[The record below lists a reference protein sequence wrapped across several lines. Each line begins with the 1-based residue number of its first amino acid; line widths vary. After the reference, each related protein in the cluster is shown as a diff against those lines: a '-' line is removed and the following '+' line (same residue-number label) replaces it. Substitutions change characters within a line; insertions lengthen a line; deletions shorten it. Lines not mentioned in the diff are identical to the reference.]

1 MEPRSSWEGALHAIY
16 GQILIRVDV
25 LAMPEAF
32 FRPVGSS
39 SHERTQLAR
48 SLKDEIA
55 QTLTH
60 IDRRTLTEQFDQLA
74 KHDSNRPKYLGR

>member
-1 MEPRSSWEGALHAIY
+1 MEPRSNWEGALHAIY
-16 GQILIRVDV
+16 GQILIRVNA

-39 SHERTQLAR
+39 SRGGTQLAR
-48 SLKDEIA
+48 SLKDEIT

-60 IDRRTLTEQFDQLA
+60 SQEDPYRIV
-74 KHDSNRPKYLGR
+74 